1 VSAVNAMTRWP
12 VTGGAAPSLQRASLL
27 IGIDPGATTG
37 YAEWCCASQRLVT
50 VESMLIHQAMARV
63 RERLASGGLRAV
75 VWEDARLRT
84 WFGAKGREALQ
95 GAGSIKRD
103 CGIWEAYLEDLGCTA
118 QKLKPQAGGT
128 KWPADRFTRLTGW
141 AGRTNEHARDAA
153 MLVYGR
159 KS

>member
-1 VSAVNAMTRWP
+1 MTRWP
-12 VTGGAAPSLQRASLL
+12 VLGGAAPSPQRASLL
-27 IGIDPGATTG
+27 IGLDPGATTG
-37 YAEWCCASQRLVT
+37 YAEWCCSAQRLVT

-63 RERLASGGLRAV
+63 RERLASGLLSAV

-103 CGIWEAYLEDLGCTA
+103 CSIWEAYLAELGCTE
-118 QKLKPQAGGT
+118 QRLKPQAGGT